1 MKKRRLNFYI
11 IISFLAVLLLG
22 GCQKT
27 FNFDSDNSDIIPDG
41 IKINYESDVEF
52 NINDGSNPFIEEKE
66 DEDEDADD
74 EDSSDNSDSDDLQSD
89 DTADSE
95 DDKSADDNDTL
106 NSGDDSSD
114 NTDSDD
120 SQSDEDLGSVSDSDD
135 ESELTVSED
144 GEYTSKEEVALYI
157 HLYNHLPSNY
167 ITKNEAKDLGWDSGA
182 GNLNK
187 VAPGKSIGGDKFGN
201 REGLLPKKDKRVYY
215 ECDID
220 YVKGKR
226 NGKRIV
232 FSNDGLIY
240 YTGDH
245 YEKFELLY
253 E

>member
-11 IISFLAVLLLG
+11 LITFLAVLLLG

-27 FNFDSDNSDIIPDG
+27 FNFDSDNSTIVPDG

-52 NINDGSNPFIEEKE
+52 NINDGSNSVIAEV
-66 DEDEDADD
+66 
-74 EDSSDNSDSDDLQSD
+74 EDSDEESDIKEEEAADSKTNDDNSDSDSANTNANDLDED
-89 DTADSE
+89 DTDANINSDLVDVDS
-95 DDKSADDNDTL
+95 NDAGLTES
-106 NSGDDSSD
+106 NSTEGD
-114 NTDSDD
+114 T
-120 SQSDEDLGSVSDSDD
+120 VSDIS
-135 ESELTVSED
+135 VSED

-157 HLYNHLPSNY
+157 HLYNHLPSNF

-232 FSNDGLIY
+232 FSNDGLVY
-240 YTGDH
+240 YTEDH
-245 YEKFELLY
+245 YQTFELLY

>member
-11 IISFLAVLLLG
+11 LITFLAVLLLG

-27 FNFDSDNSDIIPDG
+27 FNFDSDNSTIVPDG

-52 NINDGSNPFIEEKE
+52 NINDGSNSVIAEVEDSDEESDIKE
-66 DEDEDADD
+66 EEAADSKTNDDNPDSDSANTNANDLDEDDTDANI
-74 EDSSDNSDSDDLQSD
+74 NSDLVDVDSNDAGLTESNSTEG
-89 DTADSE
+89 DT
-95 DDKSADDNDTL
+95 
-106 NSGDDSSD
+106 
-114 NTDSDD
+114 
-120 SQSDEDLGSVSDSDD
+120 VSDIS
-135 ESELTVSED
+135 VSED

-157 HLYNHLPSNY
+157 HLYNHLPSNF

-232 FSNDGLIY
+232 FSNDGLVY
-240 YTGDH
+240 YTEDH
-245 YEKFELLY
+245 YQTFELLY

>member
-11 IISFLAVLLLG
+11 LITFLAVLLLG

-27 FNFDSDNSDIIPDG
+27 FNFDSDNSAIVPDG

-52 NINDGSNPFIEEKE
+52 NINDGSNSVIAEV
-66 DEDEDADD
+66 
-74 EDSSDNSDSDDLQSD
+74 EDSDEESDLEEEAADSKTNDDNSNSDSANTNANDLDED
-89 DTADSE
+89 DTDA
-95 DDKSADDNDTL
+95 NI
-106 NSGDDSSD
+106 N
-114 NTDSDD
+114 
-120 SQSDEDLGSVSDSDD
+120 SDSVDV
-135 ESELTVSED
+135 ESNDADLPESNVTEGDIASDISVSED

-157 HLYNHLPSNY
+157 HLYNHLPSNF

-232 FSNDGLIY
+232 FSNDGLVY
-240 YTGDH
+240 YTEDH
-245 YEKFELLY
+245 YQTFELLY

>member
-11 IISFLAVLLLG
+11 LITFLAVLLLG

-27 FNFDSDNSDIIPDG
+27 FNFDSDNSAIVPDG

-52 NINDGSNPFIEEKE
+52 NINDGSNSVIAEV
-66 DEDEDADD
+66 
-74 EDSSDNSDSDDLQSD
+74 EDSDEESDLEEEAADSKTNDDNSNSDSANTNANDLDED
-89 DTADSE
+89 DTDANINSDSVDVESNDADLPESNGTE
-95 DDKSADDNDTL
+95 GDT
-106 NSGDDSSD
+106 
-114 NTDSDD
+114 
-120 SQSDEDLGSVSDSDD
+120 VSDIS
-135 ESELTVSED
+135 VSED

-157 HLYNHLPSNY
+157 HLYNHLPSNF

-232 FSNDGLIY
+232 FSNDGLVY
-240 YTGDH
+240 YTEDH
-245 YEKFELLY
+245 YQTFELLY

>member
-95 DDKSADDNDTL
+95 DDTSADDNDTL